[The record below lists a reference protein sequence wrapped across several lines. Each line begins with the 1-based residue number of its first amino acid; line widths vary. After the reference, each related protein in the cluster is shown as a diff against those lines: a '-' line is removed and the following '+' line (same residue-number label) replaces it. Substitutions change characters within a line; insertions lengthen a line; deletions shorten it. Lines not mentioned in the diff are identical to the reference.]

1 MYTLHIGNK
10 NYSSWSLRP
19 WVLLTTLGIPFYE
32 AFHAFPPEGSYKSF
46 RKFSPTGLVPVLED
60 GSQRVWESLSI
71 VEYVAEA
78 HPEVWPADKTA
89 RAWARSAA
97 SEMHG
102 GFSALRN
109 YCGMNVGVRAK
120 LKSYPEAL
128 KKNVDRLDELWTEGL
143 TRFGGPFLAADKFTA
158 VDAFFCPVAFRIR
171 TYGLQLSPAAMAYY
185 ERLLALPSMRAW
197 EAAALAED
205 FRDWPHDNEQL
216 GYADFTAD
224 YRAAEKV

>member
-19 WVLLTTLGIPFYE
+19 WVLMTTLGIPFHE
-32 AFHAFPPEGSYKSF
+32 EFHAFPPEGSYKSF

-60 GSQRVWESLSI
+60 GHQRVWESLGI
-71 VEYVAEA
+71 VEYLAEA

-109 YCGMNVGVRAK
+109 ICGVNVGIRVT
-120 LKSYPEAL
+120 LKAYPDSP
-128 KKNVDRLDELWTEGL
+128 KKDVGRIDELWTEGL
-143 TRFGGPFLAADKFTA
+143 TRFGGPFLAGPKFSA
-158 VDAFFCPVAFRIR
+158 VDAFFCPVAYRIR
-171 TYGLQLSPAAMAYY
+171 TYGLKLGPAATAYY
-185 ERLLALPSMRAW
+185 ERLIALPSMQAW
-197 EAAALAED
+197 EAAALKED
-205 FRDWPHDNEQL
+205 FRDKPHEDEHIAA
-216 GYADFTAD
+216 GEWTAD
-224 YRAAEKV
+224 YRTPVKA